1 MAPRKDVCASSN
13 RTGVPPSLEPA
24 LRRVYP
30 NGVNRML
37 QRAWI
42 PSISSRCPS
51 SSPSPTAGRVVSC
64 AVMGKGRHHH
74 LSTWNSSFPP
84 LHLHSPPRARPIP
97 PCFLVPILILVPSI
111 RFLVGLQSSSQG
123 RRWEEAGDPVSSTW
137 IAMEGKRDASA
148 VFRKGADGSERF
160 VASKEV
166 RSTRPRRRTCVRS
179 GFGGRLTR
187 LRTGWEGAAGRRF
200 DVARGHLRRRR
211 ASVGGMAPSSSRGG
225 GGGAPATPPGH
236 ASRRRASFGRGRGGV
251 PVDVGGRASSCA
263 SLGPSAGAAGA
274 EILPHGARPSTSF
287 PSTCFHARVRTCGGP
302 DARAKASTRGRPGGA
317 GASQIH
323 GRIAR
328 AIPRPVS
335 LQPRRRRRRRAHRRR
350 ASSPSTF
357 RREPSGMM
365 EAHGTPSLP
374 RPIPSRMA
382 NGEWGMGNG
391 GWDPPCPSPE
401 HPSTKGT
408 RIGTEVRP
416 RRWGFSIPNG
426 ILLDFHGGM
435 DAMMEGP
442 RRCKT
447 WTST

>member
-1 MAPRKDVCASSN
+1 M
-13 RTGVPPSLEPA
+13 
-24 LRRVYP
+24 
-30 NGVNRML
+30 
-37 QRAWI
+37 
-42 PSISSRCPS
+42 
-51 SSPSPTAGRVVSC
+51 
-64 AVMGKGRHHH
+64 
-74 LSTWNSSFPP
+74 
-84 LHLHSPPRARPIP
+84 
-97 PCFLVPILILVPSI
+97 
-111 RFLVGLQSSSQG
+111 
-123 RRWEEAGDPVSSTW
+123 
-137 IAMEGKRDASA
+137 
-148 VFRKGADGSERF
+148 
-160 VASKEV
+160 
-166 RSTRPRRRTCVRS
+166 
-179 GFGGRLTR
+179 
-187 LRTGWEGAAGRRF
+187 GWEGAGGRRF
-200 DVARGHLRRRR
+200 DGARGHQRRRR

-263 SLGPSAGAAGA
+263 SLGPAAGAAGA
-274 EILPHGARPSTSF
+274 EILPHGTRPSTSF
-287 PSTCFHARVRTCGGP
+287 PSSCFHARVRTCGGP

-317 GASQIH
+317 GASQIQ

-335 LQPRRRRRRRAHRRR
+335 LQRRRRRRRRRRRTARAHRRR

-374 RPIPSRMA
+374 RPFLVPSHREWRMA
-382 NGEWGMGNG
+382 NGE
-391 GWDPPCPSPE
+391 WDPPCPSPE

-416 RRWGFSIPNG
+416 RRWGFSMSNSIR
-426 ILLDFHGGM
+426 LDFHGGM
-435 DAMMEGP
+435 DAKMEGP